1 MVMKSKD
8 LLEQEKKAL
17 CTTLMSAM
25 KSDNEEEMA
34 KAFSTFAET
43 IQAGI
48 VDEAKGITNTADS
61 RILSARGVRQLTT
74 GEHKFYD
81 CMIKAMESSDI
92 KKALIDLEVAMP
104 ETIIES
110 VFEDIR
116 TAHPLLDAVTFVNT
130 MGKIKMIVN
139 KTGVQLA
146 AWGKLGTAITK
157 ELEGSIAEIDTGL
170 YKLTAFLPVSKDMLA
185 LGANW
190 IDRYV
195 REILSEAIAQT
206 VENSIVDGDGNNSP
220 IGMSRSVADDVTVTA
235 GVYPKKTAVK
245 ITEITPATYGAVIS
259 KMAVAPNGK
268 TRVVTEVIFIVNPVD
283 YLLKI
288 LPATTSLLIDGTYK
302 NDIFP
307 FPTKVIQSTGIR
319 EGEAIVGIA
328 NRYFIGIGSPKQG
341 NIEYSDEFQFLEDN
355 RVYITKLYGNGMP
368 LDDTAFQLLD
378 ISELQP
384 MVNTVAVKGVVN
396 TKATT

>member
-1 MVMKSKD
+1 
-8 LLEQEKKAL
+8 
-17 CTTLMSAM
+17 
-25 KSDNEEEMA
+25 
-34 KAFSTFAET
+34 
-43 IQAGI
+43 
-48 VDEAKGITNTADS
+48 
-61 RILSARGVRQLTT
+61 
-74 GEHKFYD
+74 
-81 CMIKAMESSDI
+81 
-92 KKALIDLEVAMP
+92 MP

-130 MGKIKMIVN
+130 MGKIKMIIN

-268 TRVVTEVIFIVNPVD
+268 TRVVSEVIFIVNPVD

-307 FPTKVIQSTGIR
+307 FPTKVIQSTGIAK
-319 EGEAIVGIA
+319 GEAIVGIA
-328 NRYFIGIGSPKQG
+328 SRYFIGIGSPKQG

-378 ISELQP
+378 ISGLQP

-396 TKATT
+396 TKAAT